1 MTDTAAPAEY
11 AELREL
17 LLRIRSE
24 NEADLVRARAA
35 LADLSANGLL
45 VNPSMREESTSAQY
59 LIDDASTIIGKVDA
73 ALARMD
79 EGTFGVCTRCG
90 NQIGIPRLRVRP
102 YEPMC
107 VSCSS

>member
-24 NEADLVRARAA
+24 NEADLLRARAA
-35 LADLSANGLL
+35 LADLSTNGLL

-59 LIDDASTIIGKVDA
+59 LIDDATTIIGKVDA

-90 NQIGIPRLRVRP
+90 NQIGIARLRVRP
-102 YEPMC
+102 YEPTC